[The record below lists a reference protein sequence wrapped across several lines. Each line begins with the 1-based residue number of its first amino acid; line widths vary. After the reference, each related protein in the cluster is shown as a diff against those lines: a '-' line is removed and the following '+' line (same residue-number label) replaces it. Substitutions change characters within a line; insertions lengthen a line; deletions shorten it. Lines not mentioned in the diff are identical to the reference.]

1 MANLEYSCYYYHSN
15 STPASI
21 VYVKKNNNIY
31 IRITHFADDF
41 EEEISYNYKEF
52 IITLEDLKTFSIL
65 YECYLLSLLLTDDI
79 TKMKIDEYGNHYI
92 DSYVCWKGM
101 RFAKKCGLN
110 YASYDMS
117 KDLNEIINWK
127 RYNINKLKNYYEKNL
142 INNTRFT
149 GGFELYIT
157 QKEDKSD
164 EKDPIYMI
172 KKEVKKEKTKEE
184 LEELYEKYK

>member
-1 MANLEYSCYYYHSN
+1 MEEIQYSCYYYHSN

-21 VYVKKNNNIY
+21 VYVKKNDNIY
-31 IRITHFADDF
+31 IQISHFADDF
-41 EEEISYNYKEF
+41 EEEITYNYKEF
-52 IITLEDLKTFSIL
+52 IITLDDLKTFSIL

-101 RFAKKCGLN
+101 RFTKKCGLN

-117 KDLNEIINWK
+117 KDLNETINWK

-164 EKDPIYMI
+164 EKDPIYII
-172 KKEVKKEKTKEE
+172 KMEVKKDKTKEE

>member
-1 MANLEYSCYYYHSN
+1 MEEIQYSCYYYHSN
-15 STPASI
+15 HSPASI
-21 VYVKKNNNIY
+21 VYVKKNNKIY
-31 IRITHFADDF
+31 ILISYFANDF
-41 EEEISYNYKEF
+41 EEDITYNYREF
-52 IITLEDLKTFSIL
+52 LIILDDLKTFPIL

-92 DSYVCWKGM
+92 DSDVCWKKM

-110 YASYDMS
+110 FASYDMS
-117 KDLNEIINWK
+117 KDLNETINWEI
-127 RYNINKLKNYYEKNL
+127 YNMNNLKDYYEKNL

-164 EKDPIYMI
+164 EKDQIYMI
-172 KKEVKKEKTKEE
+172 KMEVKKEKTKEE